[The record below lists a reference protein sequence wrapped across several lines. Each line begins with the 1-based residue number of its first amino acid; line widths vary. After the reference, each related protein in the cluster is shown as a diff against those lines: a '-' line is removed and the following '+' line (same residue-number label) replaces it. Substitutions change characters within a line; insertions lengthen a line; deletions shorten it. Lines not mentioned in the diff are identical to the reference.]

1 MDKRIIEFLESG
13 VCEGLYTITV
23 KEYPIDARG
32 VVKGYGLAVRDE
44 ECEECDEMTS
54 GGVSVGEV
62 WGALSLDER
71 IAFLDG
77 CERVLGRNYLEV
89 ENLDFETVSSV
100 LRAEEMVRGLRGYG
114 IRECEGSALPLPNY
128 GGCVVVIGKGKYFE
142 DTMRRIAIYN
152 GIYYE
157 INARIFGVIKG

>member
-13 VCEGLYTITV
+13 VCEGLYTVSV

-32 VVKGYGLAVRDE
+32 VVRDD
-44 ECEECDEMTS
+44 ECDECDECDEMTS

-100 LRAEEMVRGLRGYG
+100 LRADGMVRGLRGYEV
-114 IRECEGSALPLPNY
+114 REGDGSALPLPNY
-128 GGCVVVIGKGKYFE
+128 DECVVVIGNGKFFE
-142 DTMRRIAIYN
+142 DTMRHIAIYN

-157 INARIFGVIKG
+157 INARIFGVVNAFGVG

>member
-1 MDKRIIEFLESG
+1 MDKRIIEFLKSG
-13 VCEGLYTITV
+13 VCEGIYTVTV
-23 KEYPIDARG
+23 KVYPIDARG
-32 VVKGYGLAVRDE
+32 VVKGYGLAVRDD
-44 ECEECDEMTS
+44 ECEETTS
-54 GGVSVGEV
+54 GGVSVGDV

-100 LRAEEMVRGLRGYG
+100 LRAEKMVSGYG
-114 IRECEGSALPLPNY
+114 FVVKEGDGCALPLPNY
-128 GGCVVVIGKGKYFE
+128 DGCVVVIGNGKWFE
-142 DTMRRIAIYN
+142 NTMRRIAIYN

-157 INARIFGVIKG
+157 ISGRIFGVIKG

>member
-13 VCEGLYTITV
+13 VCEGLYTVTV
-23 KEYPIDARG
+23 KEYSEC
-32 VVKGYGLAVRDE
+32 DE
-44 ECEECDEMTS
+44 YEECDECEEMTS
-54 GGVSVGEV
+54 GGVAVGEV

-71 IAFLDG
+71 LAFLDG

-114 IRECEGSALPLPNY
+114 VRECDGSALSLPAY
-128 GGCVVVIGKGKYFE
+128 DRCVVVIGNGKYFE